1 MATDKMLS
9 EIDAGIGRM
18 IFNNPERR
26 NAVSLEMWE
35 AAEEIL
41 RGFAENPEV
50 RVVVLSGAGGRAFV
64 SGADISKFE
73 SERSSEAAIRHYN
86 ARVGAANAMI
96 ETLPKPTI
104 AEIDGYCVGGGLGL
118 ALCCDLRFC
127 SEQSRFALPA
137 AKLGLGY
144 GFGGLKRLVDTVG
157 PGAARDIVFSA
168 RMIPAGEAYEI
179 GLVQRVVP
187 DGTLADTV
195 TEYARTV
202 AANAPLTV
210 KGMKL
215 IVNEVLKSD
224 GGARHGAM
232 PGAGRC
238 LLRQRG
244 LCRRPHRVHGKAPDA
259 GVQGAIGGLPRRFGG
274 IRPRRTSMLS
284 PSFPGRAGCRPGQ
297 GSRHGRFGPSR
308 SRAAAYRPTC
318 LSLKVIRQ

>member
-96 ETLPKPTI
+96 ETLSKPTI

-127 SEQSRFALPA
+127 SDQSRFALPA

-168 RMIPAGEAYEI
+168 RMIPAGEAYAI

-224 GGARHGAM
+224 GERDMARCQELVDACFGSEDYVE
-232 PGAGRC
+232 GRTAFMEK
-238 LLRQRG
+238 
-244 LCRRPHRVHGKAPDA
+244 RPPAFK
-259 GVQGAIGGLPRRFGG
+259 
-274 IRPRRTSMLS
+274 
-284 PSFPGRAGCRPGQ
+284 GR
-297 GSRHGRFGPSR
+297 
-308 SRAAAYRPTC
+308 
-318 LSLKVIRQ
+318 

>member
-86 ARVGAANAMI
+86 ARVGTANAMI

-118 ALCCDLRFC
+118 ALCCDPPVLLGTIPLR
-127 SEQSRFALPA
+127 A
-137 AKLGLGY
+137 AGRQARPGLRVRRAEAPRRY
-144 GFGGLKRLVDTVG
+144 RR
-157 PGAARDIVFSA
+157 PG
-168 RMIPAGEAYEI
+168 
-179 GLVQRVVP
+179 
-187 DGTLADTV
+187 
-195 TEYARTV
+195 
-202 AANAPLTV
+202 
-210 KGMKL
+210 
-215 IVNEVLKSD
+215 
-224 GGARHGAM
+224 GGARH
-232 PGAGRC
+232 R
-238 LLRQRG
+238 LLR
-244 LCRRPHRVHGKAPDA
+244 PHD
-259 GVQGAIGGLPRRFGG
+259 PRR
-274 IRPRRTSMLS
+274 
-284 PSFPGRAGCRPGQ
+284 
-297 GSRHGRFGPSR
+297 GS
-308 SRAAAYRPTC
+308 
-318 LSLKVIRQ
+318 L

>member
-9 EIDAGIGRM
+9 EIDSGIGRL

-41 RGFAENPEV
+41 RGFAENPEI
-50 RVVVLSGAGGRAFV
+50 RVVVLSGAGGKAFV

-73 SERSSEAAIRHYN
+73 SERSSREAIRHYN
-86 ARVGAANAMI
+86 AKVSAANATV

-127 SEQSRFALPA
+127 SEKSRFALPA
-137 AKLGLGY
+137 ARLGLGY
-144 GFGGLKRLVDTVG
+144 GYGGLKRLVDAVG

-168 RMIPAGEAYEI
+168 RMVSAEEAYAI

-187 DGTLADTV
+187 AETLADTV
-195 TEYARTV
+195 TAYASTV

-215 IVNEVLKSD
+215 IVNEALKSD
-224 GGARHGAM
+224 AERDLARCQELVDACF
-232 PGAGRC
+232 ASEDYVEGRTAFMEK
-238 LLRQRG
+238 
-244 LCRRPHRVHGKAPDA
+244 RPPAFK
-259 GVQGAIGGLPRRFGG
+259 
-274 IRPRRTSMLS
+274 
-284 PSFPGRAGCRPGQ
+284 GR
-297 GSRHGRFGPSR
+297 
-308 SRAAAYRPTC
+308 
-318 LSLKVIRQ
+318 